1 MRASILFHI
10 VGLGDFDRW
19 LMIAMLEATVSVHL
33 DTFACLLLHACATA
47 TRFDRRN
54 VRRLGEEPTVAGLAT
69 SSFQTTTHNP
79 YDSDSL
85 SSDDSEYEAQLIRRA
100 ERNKRREQEEKD
112 RIAAEQVAAAAA
124 ATTAQE
130 QAYPH
135 KLDADNVQQV
145 AGMFAPEEEDGRGVA
160 QTDKD
165 AQDDAVQVEG
175 ADPEQAQD
183 TDEQQ
188 DATTS
193 MGAPGAVGT
202 TDVEEGECLHDM
214 EVEASAAIQR
224 MRDELEALES
234 QKIERE
240 HSLADGT
247 EWVDPSV
254 DGRQLEVEMASAKQ
268 RDAEVRVQT
277 VAEFAPLQMGDL
289 GFSAGEV
296 LVVTDM
302 STPWWIGYR
311 DGQPEQK
318 GTFPSNY
325 VKHYTSG
332 KIGGARSRNGWQ
344 DTMMI
349 ELPSST
355 VGP

>member
-1 MRASILFHI
+1 
-10 VGLGDFDRW
+10 
-19 LMIAMLEATVSVHL
+19 MIAIELNMLEATVSVHL
-33 DTFACLLLHACATA
+33 DIFACLFLHAHATA
-47 TRFDRRN
+47 ARFDRRN
-54 VRRLGEEPTVAGLAT
+54 VRRIGEEPAVAQLAT

-112 RIAAEQVAAAAA
+112 RIVAEEIAAAAA

-135 KLDADNVQQV
+135 ELDADNVQQV
-145 AGMFAPEEEDGRGVA
+145 AGMFAPEEEDERGVA
-160 QTDKD
+160 KTDKE
-165 AQDDAVQVEG
+165 AQGDLVQVEG

-183 TDEQQ
+183 TDEQH
-188 DATTS
+188 DATTR
-193 MGAPGAVGT
+193 MGAPDVAGT
-202 TDVEEGECLHDM
+202 TDVEEGKYLHD
-214 EVEASAAIQR
+214 VEADASAAMQQ
-224 MRDELEALES
+224 MREELEVLES
-234 QKIERE
+234 QRIERE

-268 RDAEVRVQT
+268 RDTEVRVQT

-332 KIGGARSRNGWQ
+332 KVGGARSGNGWQ